1 MMRTEQWL
9 MFICALRALSASG
22 RLLRV
27 CVDCYFPK
35 EEDWETLPVLFPYV
49 EKLGLLVQDHVA
61 ATAYRNMCRDNGWDK
76 VVPVVQNYD
85 STESY
90 DIVINRW

>member
-22 RLLRV
+22 RLLRI

-35 EEDWETLPVLFPYV
+35 EEDWEVLPVLFPYV
-49 EKLGLLVQDHVA
+49 EKLGLLVQDHHA
-61 ATAYRNMCRDNGWDK
+61 ANYYRNMCRDNGWEK

-85 STESY
+85 STDSY